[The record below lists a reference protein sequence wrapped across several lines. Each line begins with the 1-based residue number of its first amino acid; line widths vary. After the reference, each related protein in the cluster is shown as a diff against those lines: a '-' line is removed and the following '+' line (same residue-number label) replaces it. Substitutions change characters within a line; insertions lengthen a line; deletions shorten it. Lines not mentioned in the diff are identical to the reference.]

1 MTRLAKMCPRLS
13 ELQLSDMENLSKAGR
28 LSIVSLFRLII
39 KSKPYI
45 TVLNMSS
52 FSRDKDTDLDVNMGE
67 LVIEPLLSSNIDTI
81 TYLNFEN
88 NSSWFYTQVKG
99 YSCHGE
105 NSLHLDRLNRLDPFD
120 LFYCGL

>member
-105 NSLHLDRLNRLDPFD
+105 NAKPLHPFDPFD
-120 LFYCGL
+120 FHIFFPGL